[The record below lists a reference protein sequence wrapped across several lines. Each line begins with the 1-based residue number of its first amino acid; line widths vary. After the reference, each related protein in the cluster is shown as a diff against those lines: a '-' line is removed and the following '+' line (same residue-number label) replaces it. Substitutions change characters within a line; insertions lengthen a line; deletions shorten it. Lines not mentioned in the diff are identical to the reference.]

1 MFSFTENET
10 LKISLNRLETQFF
23 LAFNSNLNQ
32 HCLFDKVKLFATF
45 TPLEYFGIRIIA
57 PRVGLDSIFRG
68 GNYPRI
74 GYFI

>member
-45 TPLEYFGIRIIA
+45 TPLEYFGIRIIDPEENCPPGRGRLNF
-57 PRVGLDSIFRG
+57 PRGQLS
-68 GNYPRI
+68 
-74 GYFI
+74 